1 MTLEKIKKFNEN
13 TPGYSNL
20 LKFLETKRKIA
31 NDPEGYIKEL
41 NIRILNRIWTEIK
54 LAFQYLPI
62 KSKNENEDGYNPLME
77 NPSYNFSFTNDN
89 K

>member
-1 MTLEKIKKFNEN
+1 M
-13 TPGYSNL
+13 
-20 LKFLETKRKIA
+20 KFLETKRKIA

-89 K
+89 KIKVF